1 MTTDTWTPDS
11 APEGR
16 SSRSWVRTIY
26 LYLAALIGLVL
37 LTIGGIRLI
46 DLGLKATVFTHAE
59 EEERLNWRQ
68 PPMPMILERV
78 ERIGR
83 GEEAELDAG
92 ERAAIRQW
100 LADYAR
106 WKEQADRV
114 DPIRSRRE
122 RSASSS
128 LAMILIGLPL
138 YLYHWRTIRKD
149 R

>member
-1 MTTDTWTPDS
+1 MTDPAPDG
-11 APEGR
+11 GR

-37 LTIGGIRLI
+37 LTIGGIRLL
-46 DLGLKATVFTHAE
+46 DLGLKATVFTQAE
-59 EEERLNWRQ
+59 SEERLSWRQ
-68 PPMPMILERV
+68 PPMPAILERV

-83 GEEAELDAG
+83 GEELPLEPG

-100 LADYAR
+100 LADYER
-106 WKEQADRV
+106 WKEQSERV

-122 RSASSS
+122 RNASTS

-138 YLYHWRTIRKD
+138 YLYHWRTIRRD
-149 R
+149 G